1 MIELISAETRPVY
14 IGYNKLAADVAE
26 ATTDALTGADYI
38 ALQATIKYLW
48 FMVILLAVVALLALV
63 VAVIAKGRADRL
75 DRQLNGTRRGFESHI
90 DDFEDNYDDD
100 GYSDDDDDEEDG
112 GCDY

>member
-1 MIELISAETRPVY
+1 MSCFLLRLSRSTSAIT
-14 IGYNKLAADVAE
+14 N
-26 ATTDALTGADYI
+26 
-38 ALQATIKYLW
+38 W
-48 FMVILLAVVALLALV
+48 LLALV

-75 DRQLNGTRRGFESHI
+75 DRQLNGTRRGFESRI

-100 GYSDDDDDEEDG
+100 GYGDDDDGEEEDG